1 MLISNIGNIRNPCTG
16 VTVSWYADFS
26 IPRYPLCVCVH
37 TAVAMV
43 SILAVAGVVLWRGA
57 SEVAAHGL
65 GDDVHAAVPSAT
77 IFLGVPISIFSL
89 GGCTHCT
96 TTAALWGRHTPVLTN
111 RDLATGC
118 HTQIVPVAAEMAP
131 RHEHNIGKVVASGTT
146 FCVVIVCPPCVP
158 RGLGWTLQR
167 NRNHD
172 TCRAT
177 LAAVS
182 VAAATPAAVH
192 SHGARWLPTVWRQ
205 DPG

>member
-1 MLISNIGNIRNPCTG
+1 
-16 VTVSWYADFS
+16 
-26 IPRYPLCVCVH
+26 
-37 TAVAMV
+37 MV

-89 GGCTHCT
+89 GECTHRA
-96 TTAALWGRHTPVLTN
+96 TTAALWGRHTLCSKN

-172 TCRAT
+172 TNT
-177 LAAVS
+177 LPCHAGCCVDGCCNASCCTQPRGS
-182 VAAATPAAVH
+182 VATYSLATGPWVTFLAITVPRLPFPSPVAPR
-192 SHGARWLPTVWRQ
+192 SHR
-205 DPG
+205 